1 MKAPAFLAGAL
12 GSAKRIGSVAGTKLA
27 GFSGV
32 ARRAGS
38 AMSGGLRRMV
48 PRVEPRV
55 FRAAALVLGA
65 ISTLA
70 VLAVLIGVLIAGAG
84 SRRGSG
90 DDAKSAFGAGS
101 QAAGSRS
108 SISELAMPRSGPA
121 LAEMLLIPGAG
132 EWPWPLALEPKS
144 RYTEADAAAV
154 RPDLGAIDVTELTR
168 RRKAELEAIFG
179 AVD

>member
-1 MKAPAFLAGAL
+1 
-12 GSAKRIGSVAGTKLA
+12 
-27 GFSGV
+27 
-32 ARRAGS
+32 
-38 AMSGGLRRMV
+38 
-48 PRVEPRV
+48 VEPQALRT
-55 FRAAALVLGA
+55 AGLVLGA

-84 SRRGSG
+84 SRRDSADEARSASG
-90 DDAKSAFGAGS
+90 TGN
-101 QAAGSRS
+101 QAAGSGPGAG
-108 SISELAMPRSGPA
+108 ELAVPRSGPA
-121 LAEMLLIPGAG
+121 LAELLLIPGAG